1 MSLRV
6 LDNLQYL
13 AKTPKK
19 SEQIKA
25 PPNPE
30 GPLTETYCRIELGG
44 GGALEQVLWVMA
56 PLNRTLQN
64 KYVPEARKVLLLQ
77 FGLKSQLAT
86 ADDIP
91 ESLNK
96 RAVEVERW
104 YRRYA

>member
-1 MSLRV
+1 V
-6 LDNLQYL
+6 
-13 AKTPKK
+13 
-19 SEQIKA
+19 
-25 PPNPE
+25 
-30 GPLTETYCRIELGG
+30 
-44 GGALEQVLWVMA
+44 VA